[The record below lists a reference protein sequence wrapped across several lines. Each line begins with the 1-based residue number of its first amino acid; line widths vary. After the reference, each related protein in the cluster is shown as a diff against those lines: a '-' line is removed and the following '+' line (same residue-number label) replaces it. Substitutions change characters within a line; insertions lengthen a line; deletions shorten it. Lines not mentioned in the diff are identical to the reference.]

1 MENQSLQPIVKPAI
15 AYIVG
20 VITTAVAVSAG
31 SGRWGL
37 ICFALGILST
47 LVLAGYLLS
56 RPRIARRVAQV
67 LLRVASP
74 QEFSA
79 KAQRAS
85 KREIR
90 APKPELKET
99 KPETGRTFAQTV
111 LALRGLKCDPETAR
125 WATGQATQ
133 RLPEDAGFEQTFRL
147 ALNIATSRA

>member
-1 MENQSLQPIVKPAI
+1 MEKQSLQPIVKPTI

-90 APKPELKET
+90 APKPEP

>member
-1 MENQSLQPIVKPAI
+1 MEKQSLQPIIKPAI

-20 VITTAVAVSAG
+20 VISTAVAVSAG

-37 ICFALGILST
+37 ICFGLGILST

-79 KAQRAS
+79 AAQRAS
-85 KREIR
+85 KRESE
-90 APKPELKET
+90 PSQQ
-99 KPETGRTFAQTV
+99 TGVYADTV
-111 LALRGLKCDPETAR
+111 LALRNLKCSLETAR

>member
-1 MENQSLQPIVKPAI
+1 MEKQSLQPIVKPAI

-37 ICFALGILST
+37 ICFSLGILST

-90 APKPELKET
+90 APKPEA